1 MKATGI
7 VRRIDDLGRVV
18 IPKEIRRTM
27 RIETMEGGLRWF
39 DIKRYGIE
47 IIRRTMSSNGLPA
60 EKTDVLTKDDERRAI
75 QIPQKVRDAGCP
87 ANPRKAAT
95 ATTPT
100 E

>member
-1 MKATGI
+1 
-7 VRRIDDLGRVV
+7 
-18 IPKEIRRTM
+18 
-27 RIETMEGGLRWF
+27 
-39 DIKRYGIE
+39 
-47 IIRRTMSSNGLPA
+47 MSANGLPA

-87 ANPRKAAT
+87 ANPRKATT

>member
-1 MKATGI
+1 MCGAGSNLEI
-7 VRRIDDLGRVV
+7 DSRRLCYVW
-18 IPKEIRRTM
+18 RRL
-27 RIETMEGGLRWF
+27 ETVEGGLRWF